1 MQHIKGI
8 LEANRIDRTPRVALV
23 VFDNLEHSR
32 TFALPRLC
40 VGMLTAELSDTERDT
55 DMILNRIRESH
66 QILLCRPTQYSG
78 FSPGT
83 ALPRAIYPRFRIQ
96 RR

>member
-1 MQHIKGI
+1 
-8 LEANRIDRTPRVALV
+8 
-23 VFDNLEHSR
+23 
-32 TFALPRLC
+32 
-40 VGMLTAELSDTERDT
+40 MLTAELSDTERDT